1 MTRRGL
7 VLFALMSVIWGIP
20 YLFIRIAVAE
30 IQPAV
35 LVLVRTA
42 LGAAILLPIAL
53 TRFDIRPVLARW
65 RWVVAFALVEI
76 AIPWVMLGTAE
87 QHLSSSLSGLLV
99 AGVPLVG
106 AVIAIVSGGAD
117 RFGRTAVVGL
127 LIGLV
132 GVLAIVGADF
142 QTSDSTALLEMGV
155 VVVGYALGPA
165 ILARRLAGVPS
176 VGIMALSLALSALIY
191 VPIAAAQW
199 PATPPSVKVI
209 AVIIVLGVV
218 CTALAFILFAALIAE
233 VGPVRATVIT
243 YVNPAVAAILGVVVL
258 SESFS
263 PAMAVGFALV
273 ILGSTLATRPARPTA
288 VAERPTGAVRGHP
301 PPGARLSRARMAPGD
316 TARLYHR
323 LTSYSYVPPGVWPT
337 PVDDPRVLQDFV
349 PNDFSRWPAPCK
361 VYPPG
366 LPVVELPRTWP
377 AVDTPTTVVLAGR
390 SPAAPGRLDLPT
402 LARLL
407 HLSAGVVRVW
417 QYGSAAPP
425 VPCGGIGRRTLP
437 ARALRRGAR
446 CRRPGRRRALVRPG
460 RTTRCV
466 QVGPAAGGER
476 HDARR
481 DRRPLAHR
489 LALLRARLPP
499 HLLGRRHDAGADA
512 RAGGLGGL
520 GPAAVDA
527 LPGRR
532 GDAASSAPTAST
544 SSRSRS

>member
-42 LGAAILLPIAL
+42 LGAAILLPIAV

-117 RFGRTAVVGL
+117 RFGRTALVGL

-199 PATPPSVKVI
+199 PAAPPSVKVI
-209 AVIIVLGVV
+209 AVIVVLGVV

-273 ILGSTLATRPARPTA
+273 ILGSTLATRPGRPA
-288 VAERPTGAVRGHP
+288 AEAN
-301 PPGARLSRARMAPGD
+301 LE
-316 TARLYHR
+316 
-323 LTSYSYVPPGVWPT
+323 
-337 PVDDPRVLQDFV
+337 
-349 PNDFSRWPAPCK
+349 PAPA
-361 VYPPG
+361 
-366 LPVVELPRTWP
+366 EI
-377 AVDTPTTVVLAGR
+377 
-390 SPAAPGRLDLPT
+390 T
-402 LARLL
+402 LR
-407 HLSAGVVRVW
+407 
-417 QYGSAAPP
+417 
-425 VPCGGIGRRTLP
+425 P
-437 ARALRRGAR
+437 AR
-446 CRRPGRRRALVRPG
+446 
-460 RTTRCV
+460 
-466 QVGPAAGGER
+466 
-476 HDARR
+476 D
-481 DRRPLAHR
+481 
-489 LALLRARLPP
+489 
-499 HLLGRRHDAGADA
+499 
-512 RAGGLGGL
+512 
-520 GPAAVDA
+520 
-527 LPGRR
+527 
-532 GDAASSAPTAST
+532 
-544 SSRSRS
+544 